1 MGKIRKKV
9 VATLLAFSVFSV
21 TLIGTCNEAYATGGD
36 IIIGG
41 AAVSAGELI
50 AYLLGVFGLTAASVA
65 VYDNVDSIRSWGDEQ
80 LEAFESATIGKLSDP
95 TAQAQARAD
104 IATWVENARQGTID
118 NSSVVWSYWKQWAGS
133 LTTQTI
139 EQTTG
144 GVGGLPAYAALA
156 TDPVFVSASQLVLN
170 SVDPVYV
177 IAVRSSSGDVV
188 YYLVSLSS
196 YSGTY
201 YDGYNE
207 YTSKLSCIHKSINGS
222 EYKDSPYYGV
232 EFMCSQSIY
241 LSDVESG
248 FSSVFGIS
256 ASELP
261 YTGYASGFDQ
271 ICKFLVNYV
280 LPVPVVVPPDY
291 TLSPTGLSDVYERD
305 HSYDNVGLVNPGAVA
320 GNPGITIDWG
330 KVGDIAG
337 VLGGIAA
344 GELDGTAALERVGV
358 TVVDRVTDKVVDDT
372 GVTDIPITDVVVD
385 TSEFDDYTLPGLET
399 LFPFCL
405 PFDLIDFLNI
415 LSAPPEAPHFQIPI
429 RYPTGSGWA
438 EYVVDVDLSAFDSVA
453 MILRNMELLAFI
465 VGLILLTRDKMIRG

>member
-1 MGKIRKKV
+1 MSKIRKKV

-65 VYDNVDSIRSWGDEQ
+65 VYDNVDSVKAWGNEQ
-80 LEAFESATIGKLSDP
+80 LEAFETATIGKLSDP

-156 TDPVFVSASQLVLN
+156 IDPAVVSAFQLNITTSSDPIYVVA
-170 SVDPVYV
+170 VDEGINGIGYE
-177 IAVRSSSGDVV
+177 
-188 YYLVSLSS
+188 LVSFSRFTL
-196 YSGTY
+196 TY
-201 YDGYNE
+201 YDTFYNE
-207 YTSKLSCIHKSINGS
+207 SYT
-222 EYKDSPYYGV
+222 
-232 EFMCSQSIY
+232 
-241 LSDVESG
+241 
-248 FSSVFGIS
+248 IS
-256 ASELP
+256 ASSKFAHIDEPVNQYIDFYNACMYSSDRMSDSSILFGLPRNELLVR
-261 YTGYASGFDQ
+261 GSGSTTKALG
-271 ICKFLVNYV
+271 KFIAEYMLNP
-280 LPVPVVVPPDY
+280 PVEADPDY

-358 TVVDRVTDKVVDDT
+358 TVVDRVTDKVIDDT

-438 EYVVDVDLSAFDSVA
+438 EYVVDIDLSAFDTVA
-453 MILRNMELLAFI
+453 QLLRNMELLAFI
-465 VGLILLTRDKMIRG
+465 MGLIVLTREKMIRG